1 MPLRPALALAATLL
15 ASTAALAAGGNFE
28 RTLQTSASPTVV
40 VFTASGAIRIHAG
53 SDVHIKANLY
63 SSNNG
68 SIFNILN
75 HFSSDS
81 DLQSRIQQ
89 IVNNPPIQQTGDRV
103 EIGDRTHND
112 LNRNITVDYDITL
125 PPGAHLDLSTGSGDI
140 EVNAAGAGVRAQ
152 TGSGSLRIREA
163 RGPFTLQTGSG
174 DIELQAGGPGNT
186 EVRTGSG
193 SLRLHN
199 LQGALDARTGSG
211 DIEVSAHITGNSRA
225 VTGSGSIRLDLGN
238 SGVNLTAH
246 TGSGSV
252 RTNSPIQLSG
262 EINRQHISGPINGGG
277 PALDLTTG
285 SGDIE
290 IR

>member
-1 MPLRPALALAATLL
+1 MPLRSALALAATLL
-15 ASTAALAAGGNFE
+15 AFSTAALAAGGSFE
-28 RTLQTSASPTVV
+28 RTLHTSANPTVV

-68 SIFNILN
+68 SIFN

-103 EIGDRTHND
+103 EIGDRSHND
-112 LNRNITVDYDITL
+112 LNHNITIDYDITL
-125 PPGAHLDLSTGSGDI
+125 PAGSHLDLGTGSGDI
-140 EVNAAGAGVRAQ
+140 EVQAAGDGLRAQ

-186 EVRTGSG
+186 EARSGSG
-193 SLRLHN
+193 SIRLHN
-199 LQGALDARTGSG
+199 VEGALDARTGSG
-211 DIEVSAHITGNSRA
+211 DLEASAHLTGNSRL
-225 VTGSGSIRLDLGN
+225 V
-238 SGVNLTAH
+238 

-252 RTNSPIQLSG
+252 RLDLGHTGLNLNATTGSGTIRTNSPLTTSG
-262 EINRQHISGPINGGG
+262 ESNHHRVSGPINGGG
-277 PALDLTTG
+277 PTLEITTG

-290 IR
+290 LR